1 VPNAAS
7 ARVSRRGLLTLAA
20 AAALPAACS
29 RRAPSETAAAPTT
42 QPATGS
48 TSIAPAATASRPK
61 PAPTPAAKVKT
72 AKVVPPGGGP
82 VPYHRGKVLLG
93 SYLSLQGRSLAQS
106 LALRRQQLGRDQRI
120 VHVYY
125 DWADALPRSR
135 GAIGSGSTLMVSWHG
150 THYADITGGGSDKRI
165 AAAARNLAAIK
176 KPTLLRWGWEMNGNW
191 FDWDGTHNGK
201 NPAGYIKAWRRIHKI
216 FRNEGAGNV
225 AFVWSPN
232 WNSGPDVSWNAYERY
247 YPGDAYVD
255 WVGVSAYPFSGQ
267 TPRTLFHR
275 ICEVYGDRKPIMATE
290 TASIDHGGSTKADW
304 IKAFSAYVAATP
316 AIGGVVWFDTDTQ
329 GGTDV
334 NFRPDTTKASLAAY
348 RAMARSPHFAG

>member
-1 VPNAAS
+1 VS

-29 RRAPSETAAAPTT
+29 RRAPSTAAVAPASA
-42 QPATGS
+42 PAVGPAGA
-48 TSIAPAATASRPK
+48 APAATASRAPSVAPSATPSPK
-61 PAPTPAAKVKT
+61 VT
-72 AKVVPPGGGP
+72 ATKAVAPGGGP

-93 SYLSLQGRSLAQS
+93 SYLSLKGRSLGQS

-125 DWADALPRSR
+125 AWADELPRSR
-135 GAIGSGSTLMVSWHG
+135 GSIGSGGTLMVSWHG
-150 THYADITGGGSDKRI
+150 TRYAAITGGGSDRRI

-201 NPAGYIKAWRRIHKI
+201 KPAGYIKAWRRIHRI
-216 FRNEGAGNV
+216 FADEGADNV

-232 WNSGPDVSWNAYERY
+232 WNSGPDVGWNAYEHY

-255 WVGVSAYPFSGQ
+255 WVGVSAYPFTEQ
-267 TPRTLFHR
+267 TPRTLLHR
-275 ICEVYGDRKPIMATE
+275 IVSEYGARKPIMVTE
-290 TASIDHGGSTKADW
+290 TASIEHGGSTKADW
-304 IKAFSAYVAATP
+304 IKTFSAYVAATP

-329 GGTDV
+329 PGTAE
-334 NFRPDTTKASLAAY
+334 NFRIDTSRATLAAY
-348 RAMARSPHFAG
+348 RAMARSSHFAG